1 MPNVSNEDLKSIKN
15 AISEYAKSKTANC
28 KAKEI
33 HTGYINCKKK
43 LKVKIVT
50 EETTEKV
57 VDELEQIITD
67 THNQSV
73 QEWEGVLDDAG
84 RWGITKGLKIA
95 GKYIVSALGG
105 EQLLTF
111 FPQVKDILASLK
123 KFVQNFFKTLDE
135 INLENLFEEEENHA
149 RILKQQT
156 FRSPKR
162 DLSGKLFR
170 EKVVYLTNECSHL
183 KAFFAEYAI
192 RKKTDLGSYFNENTY
207 IEKLPITSTYIRIL
221 AGIAGIKS
229 KDKDSKDDEYYEK
242 DLFGTGFLG
251 ILFARLY
258 HILLNKFY
266 GVNMP
271 EARLKYKPT
280 KTTKQQSKRPDRH
293 VTFAESAEFK
303 EYEIGDDEFKA
314 QHNRDQ
320 TRPLTSTRMYNLRK
334 FNADRKK
341 QGKAPVDSIPIDPDD
356 AGYVYGTE

>member
-15 AISEYAKSKTANC
+15 AISEYAKSETANR

-43 LKVKIVT
+43 LKVEIVT

-57 VDELEQIITD
+57 VNELEQIITD
-67 THNQSV
+67 AHNQSA
-73 QEWEGVLDDAG
+73 QEWERVLDGAG

-111 FPQVKDILASLK
+111 FPQVKGTLASLK
-123 KFVQNFFKTLDE
+123 KFVQDFFKTLDE

-149 RILKQQT
+149 RILKQRT

-162 DLSGKLFR
+162 DLSRKLFH
-170 EKVVYLTNECSHL
+170 EKVEYLTNECSRL

-192 RKKTDLGSYFNENTY
+192 RKKTDLGSYFDANTY

-229 KDKDSKDDEYYEK
+229 KDKDSKDDKYYEK

-258 HILLNKFY
+258 HIL
-266 GVNMP
+266 
-271 EARLKYKPT
+271 
-280 KTTKQQSKRPDRH
+280 QSKRPGRH

-303 EYEIGDDEFKA
+303 EYEIDDDEFKA

-320 TRPLTSTRMYNLRK
+320 KRPLASTRMYNLRQ
-334 FNADRKK
+334 FNAALKK
-341 QGKAPVDSIPIDPDD
+341 RGKAPVKSIPIKSDD
-356 AGYVYGTE
+356 DVGYVYGTE